1 MAMLKANTDCTNS
14 SVDELGQLVN
24 LFDASTLIRESR
36 SYLVDENGT
45 GQTSATNESTLL
57 STNSDIVSDLEFHK
71 RLVSLPPS
79 ISFSTYNGH
88 ADGMFR
94 LHDGGL
100 LLGKTLEARATI

>member
-71 RLVSLPPS
+71 RLVSLPPLTMVMRMGCS
-79 ISFSTYNGH
+79 GFMT
-88 ADGMFR
+88 ADCS
-94 LHDGGL
+94 L
-100 LLGKTLEARATI
+100 ARP